1 MRPHLSIAAN
11 RARPNWMLLAVA
23 LPVGMLLDRL
33 TGGWENLSESILIL
47 MGWLQSPTLLQ
58 RHTAGM
64 VSHLV
69 VPTLLTFIV
78 LKATRLGSWLA
89 PNRLALGCL
98 LVADAV
104 VVGLAL
110 RGLVLA
116 AIDEPP
122 FVSGALAVI
131 ATPVV
136 VGSFTAGL
144 GALLCST
151 IWHRMVKNKDRAA
164 TWCKA
169 LLREV

>member
-1 MRPHLSIAAN
+1 MRSHLPSTAASP
-11 RARPNWMLLAVA
+11 RPGWMLLAIA
-23 LPVGMLLDRL
+23 LPVGVVLDRL
-33 TGGWENLSESILIL
+33 TGGWENLSGSFLIL
-47 MGWLQSPTLLQ
+47 MGWLDSPTMLQ

-69 VPTLLTFIV
+69 VPALLVLLV
-78 LKATRLGSWLA
+78 LKTTRLGAWLA

-104 VVGLAL
+104 LMGMAV

-116 AIDEPP
+116 SIGEPP
-122 FVSGALAVI
+122 FVSGALAAV

-136 VGSFTAGL
+136 VASLAAGL
-144 GALLCST
+144 VALLTST
-151 IWHRMVKNKDRAA
+151 VWHRMVRDKSQAVDR
-164 TWCKA
+164 CKA

>member
-1 MRPHLSIAAN
+1 MRPHLSPTAVTS
-11 RARPNWMLLAVA
+11 RPNWMLLAMA

-33 TGGWENLSESILIL
+33 TGGWENLSGSILML
-47 MGWLQSPTLLQ
+47 MGWLDSPTLLQ
-58 RHTAGM
+58 RHTAGL

-69 VPTLLTFIV
+69 VPTLLVFLV
-78 LKATRLGSWLA
+78 LKATRLGTWLA
-89 PNRLALGCL
+89 PNRLALWCL

-122 FVSGALAVI
+122 FVSGNLAAV
-131 ATPVV
+131 AKPVV
-136 VGSFTAGL
+136 VASLSAGL
-144 GALLCST
+144 VALLGST
-151 IWHRMVKNKDRAA
+151 IWHRLIRDKSQAA
-164 TWCKA
+164 NWFKS